1 MEAGAAAGL
10 SSKGAQPCFTRR
22 TGKKAQPA
30 SATHHVEV
38 LRAGP
43 RAWNAWRLEHP
54 GVIPVLNDLDVS
66 VTERQ
71 FGRVQGGPINLSR
84 AQLCRARLDQATLI
98 EANLMGAV
106 LTGADLADA
115 RLERA
120 DLRGAR
126 FDHAN
131 LAGAQLNGANL
142 RGAHLR
148 LARGLT
154 QAQIDRS
161 LGDHRT
167 ALPCHLTAPGAWL
180 DEGPPDRQRSV
191 RQTGQSDVDADKTGD
206 PAFLRAGPRSSLRET
221 RAACRKSIRD
231 SAPASKRRHTI
242 DRAYQEPKKLD
253 RRAGGGHKVSGPLP
267 TSNIVFAAVL
277 VAAIAVGALIAMMQ
291 SRREHAGTPPGEATP
306 VLGTSAQDGGS
317 QTVPPGAGQRSSG

>member
-1 MEAGAAAGL
+1 
-10 SSKGAQPCFTRR
+10 
-22 TGKKAQPA
+22 
-30 SATHHVEV
+30 V

-43 RAWNAWRLEHP
+43 RAWNAWRLENP
-54 GVIPVLNDLDVS
+54 GIVPVLDDLNVS

-71 FGRVQGGPINLSR
+71 FGGVQGGPINLSR

-126 FDHAN
+126 FDYAN

-167 ALPCHLTAPGAWL
+167 ALPAHLTAPAAWL
-180 DEGPPDRQRSV
+180 DEGPPDRRRSV
-191 RQTGQSDVDADKTGD
+191 RQTWQSDVDADKTAD
-206 PAFLRAGPRSSLRET
+206 SAFLPAGPRSAIREAS
-221 RAACRKSIRD
+221 AACRQPIKD
-231 SAPASKRRHTI
+231 SAPASERRHAI
-242 DRAYQEPKKLD
+242 DRACQEMKKLE
-253 RRAGGGHKVSGPLP
+253 RRAGGGHEVSGPLP
-267 TSNIVFAAVL
+267 SSNIVFAAVL
-277 VAAIAVGALIAMMQ
+277 MAAMAVGALIAMTE
-291 SRREHAGTPPGEATP
+291 SRPGTPPGEATP
-306 VLGTSAQDGGS
+306 VLGIGAQDGGS

>member
-1 MEAGAAAGL
+1 
-10 SSKGAQPCFTRR
+10 
-22 TGKKAQPA
+22 
-30 SATHHVEV
+30 V
-38 LRAGP
+38 LRAGA
-43 RAWNAWRLEHP
+43 RAWNAWRLENP
-54 GVIPVLNDLDVS
+54 GIVPILNDLNVS
-66 VTERQ
+66 ATERQ

-98 EANLMGAV
+98 EANLMGAA
-106 LTGADLADA
+106 LTEADLADA

-126 FDHAN
+126 FDYAN

-167 ALPCHLTAPGAWL
+167 ALPAHLTTPGAWL
-180 DEGPPDRQRSV
+180 EEAPPDRRRNV
-191 RQTGQSDVDADKTGD
+191 LQTGQSNVDADKMGD
-206 PAFLRAGPRSSLRET
+206 SAFLRAGPRSAIREA
-221 RAACRKSIRD
+221 R
-231 SAPASKRRHTI
+231 ASKRRHTI
-242 DRAYQEPKKLD
+242 DRACQEMKKLE
-253 RRAGGGHKVSGPLP
+253 RRAGGGHEVSGPLP

-277 VAAIAVGALIAMMQ
+277 VAAIAVGALIAMTE
-291 SRREHAGTPPGEATP
+291 SRSERPGTPPGEATP
-306 VLGTSAQDGGS
+306 VLGISAQDGGS
-317 QTVPPGAGQRSSG
+317 QTVLPRAGQRSSG

>member
-1 MEAGAAAGL
+1 MGEN
-10 SSKGAQPCFTRR
+10 
-22 TGKKAQPA
+22 AQPA
-30 SATHHVEV
+30 SAARHVEV
-38 LRAGP
+38 LCTGA
-43 RAWNAWRLEHP
+43 RAWNAWRLENP
-54 GVIPVLNDLDVS
+54 GIIPVLNDLNVS
-66 VTERQ
+66 VAERQ

-106 LTGADLADA
+106 LTEADLADA

-126 FDHAN
+126 FDYAN

-167 ALPCHLTAPGAWL
+167 ALPAHLTAPGVWL
-180 DEGPPDRQRSV
+180 EEGHPGRRNLP
-191 RQTGQSDVDADKTGD
+191 QTGQSDVHAHHTGD
-206 PAFLRAGPRSSLRET
+206 SAFLRGGPRSSIRGA
-221 RAACRKSIRD
+221 RAAWLKSIKD
-231 SAPASKRRHTI
+231 SALASKRPHTI
-242 DRAYQEPKKLD
+242 DRAYREMKKLE
-253 RRAGGGHKVSGPLP
+253 RRASGGHELAAPLP

-277 VAAIAVGALIAMMQ
+277 VAAIAVGALIAMME
-291 SRREHAGTPPGEATP
+291 SRTERPGTPPAAPTP
-306 VLGTSAQDGGS
+306 VLGTSAEDGGS
-317 QTVPPGAGQRSSG
+317 QAVLPRAGQRSSG